1 MVLSRKRRDHSEY
14 NAILILDNGKKKGQ
28 TRNSVILHA
37 KGYANAAPVESA
49 NRQETADRKKSQTIR
64 KNFLIISV

>member
-14 NAILILDNGKKKGQ
+14 NAIYLITGRKRDRRE
-28 TRNSVILHA
+28 TPSVLHA
-37 KGYANAAPVESA
+37 KGHANAEPVESP
-49 NRQETADRKKSQTIR
+49 NRQETADRKKSPTIR